1 MKTTF
6 RLTFAMFV
14 MAFVF
19 SSLIP
24 NVTYAQKATFKNC
37 SLEQNVKDQNGKK
50 KMIFHFSAD
59 FTGMKMHDAE
69 IWMEIE
75 CPKGTMHEYLDDDE
89 GGEGRL
95 RLPVRKLKEFKNKYK
110 TDSFVL
116 NNKIIWMWNSEVHPK
131 KGKHT
136 YYVRLVAYD
145 AQTYKEVG
153 HSNYMTFTMTGK

>member
-6 RLTFAMFV
+6 RITIAMIV

-19 SSLIP
+19 SFLIP

-59 FTGMKMHDAE
+59 FTGMKKHDAE

-75 CPKGTMHEYLDDDE
+75 CPKGTTHEYLDDDE

-95 RLPVRKLKEFKNKYK
+95 RLPVRKLKEFKNKYLRR
-110 TDSFVL
+110 TSTHGRNARQDGGRP
-116 NNKIIWMWNSEVHPK
+116 E
-131 KGKHT
+131 
-136 YYVRLVAYD
+136 D
-145 AQTYKEVG
+145 ARR
-153 HSNYMTFTMTGK
+153 TGPPN